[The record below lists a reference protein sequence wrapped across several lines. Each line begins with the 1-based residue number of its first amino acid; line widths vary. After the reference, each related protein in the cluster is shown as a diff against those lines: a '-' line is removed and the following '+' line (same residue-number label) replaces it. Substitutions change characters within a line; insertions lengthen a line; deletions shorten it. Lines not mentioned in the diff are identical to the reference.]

1 MSLASA
7 WASVTHLPIIVH
19 LRPHLPHLL
28 LSSPIQTKE
37 KKPLKLGMKESG
49 CAVMTGVI
57 VRLFRVWR
65 KSVFPSLPSSGKMK
79 MKMMLRKVDG

>member
-1 MSLASA
+1 
-7 WASVTHLPIIVH
+7 VTHLLIIVH

-37 KKPLKLGMKESG
+37 GKKKKKTLKLGMEVKVG

-79 MKMMLRKVDG
+79 MMEMMLRKVDG